1 MTIYSIS
8 LVKPNRKKPMLGFF
22 SFVILLN
29 YFSLSLIVE
38 ISKKERRLFLLA
50 YKTFSELVKDAGGG
64 NGALEGSKITGD
76 KANKMV
82 KFYSYWSNYL
92 EPTNVVMSFLAIIGG
107 ALAKAVYYILA
118 SLEHVFNNMF
128 KLFGLFG
135 YLGDQTTIIGK
146 IYFYLQMFG
155 FTLFVLILIFSA
167 TTGVFTKPVKYKNAI
182 LTFLVVTFVTAVLPL
197 GLTTVTSAMAQDV
210 QNVQTMSAD
219 GKKTK
224 ESLSI
229 QPVKN
234 NVTDLKIL
242 IDKDFN
248 TELFPLDNQGFI
260 KPVKEGSTPINN
272 ITDAKS
278 KKNSSNYISKIDFGA
293 TYGVSNTDLL
303 GDWNKTRTGIKGLML
318 HKLNSNA
325 DGIETIHTHK
335 IVSGLNAF
343 ESVYLRYKVNWVA
356 MFAQFFVLIVLFITM
371 SIKLVKSVFDII
383 IQALISPIL
392 GYSGLRT
399 KKYKELLLTIAGA
412 LAGIFFE
419 VIIMR
424 VTLEICRD
432 LPSLSVSAVSKLS
445 GGFFDG
451 LNMWEQAIAATIVYL
466 GVFLGAMQGVSMIER
481 WLGVS
486 TSQNDT
492 AQQLMGAMMM
502 GNAFAAGAGTLGA
515 GLGHATGA
523 AASGIAKGAKTT
535 TGGIV
540 KAGGGLKGLSNAVK
554 DQGVGGTVK
563 GGIKNL
569 GGLATDKFNQGSD
582 KINGLFDGA
591 RDKTY
596 QSFTDSNAPLPGGEK
611 FGDAAT
617 HREESGVPSGLGFTP
632 TEGPELDTNPEPTP
646 TQTTQQGGIT
656 DPTTKLSAGGSGP
669 ISSSSPKP
677 SSSSKKSDG
686 GLNHTLQNMKQHNQQ
701 MNMGSQKLFGGQ
713 DHIKGFE
720 SDDSGE

>member
-1 MTIYSIS
+1 M
-8 LVKPNRKKPMLGFF
+8 
-22 SFVILLN
+22 
-29 YFSLSLIVE
+29 
-38 ISKKERRLFLLA
+38 A
-50 YKTFSELVKDAGGG
+50 YKTFSEFVKDAGGKL
-64 NGALEGSKITGD
+64 NGDISGD
-76 KANKMV
+76 KAKKAV
-82 KFYSYWSNYL
+82 QFYSYWSNYL
-92 EPTNVVMSFLAIIGG
+92 EPTNAVMSFLASLGG
-107 ALAKAVYYILA
+107 ALAKANYYILS

-135 YLGDQTTIIGK
+135 YLGNQSTVIGK
-146 IYFYLQMFG
+146 IYFYLQMLG

-182 LTFLVVTFVTAVLPL
+182 ITFLVVTFVTAVLPL

-219 GKKTK
+219 GKTKTN

-272 ITDAKS
+272 ITDATS

-293 TYGVSNTDLL
+293 TYGVSNTKLL
-303 GDWNKTRTGIKGLML
+303 DDWEKSVPAIKGLML

-325 DGIETIHTHK
+325 DGIETINTHK
-335 IVSGLNAF
+335 IISGLNAF

-356 MFAQFFVLIVLFITM
+356 MFAQFFILIILFITM
-371 SIKLVKSVFDII
+371 SIKLVKSVFDIL

-392 GYSGLRT
+392 GYSGLKT

-419 VIIMR
+419 VVIMR
-424 VTLEICRD
+424 ITLEICRD
-432 LPSLSVSAVSKLS
+432 LPTLSVSAVSKLS

-451 LNMWEQAIAATIVYL
+451 LNMWEQAIAGTIVYL

-515 GLGHATGA
+515 GLGHAAGA

-632 TEGPELDTNPEPTP
+632 TEGPKLDTNPEPTP
-646 TQTTQQGGIT
+646 TQTTQTTQQGGIT
-656 DPTTKLSAGGSGP
+656 DPTTRLSAGGSGP
-669 ISSSSPKP
+669 ISSNSPKP
-677 SSSSKKSDG
+677 SSSSQKSNG
-686 GLNHTLQNMKQHNQQ
+686 GLNHTLQNMKQHSQQ

>member
-1 MTIYSIS
+1 M
-8 LVKPNRKKPMLGFF
+8 
-22 SFVILLN
+22 
-29 YFSLSLIVE
+29 
-38 ISKKERRLFLLA
+38 A

-92 EPTNVVMSFLAIIGG
+92 EPTNAVMAFLASLGG
-107 ALAKAVYYILA
+107 ALAKANYYILS

-135 YLGDQTTIIGK
+135 YLGNQSTVIGK
-146 IYFYLQMFG
+146 IYFYLQMLG
-155 FTLFVLILIFSA
+155 FTLFVLVLIFSA

-182 LTFLVVTFVTAVLPL
+182 ITFLVVTFVTAVLPL

-219 GKKTK
+219 GKTKTK

-272 ITDAKS
+272 ITDATS
-278 KKNSSNYISKIDFGA
+278 KKNSSDYISKIDFGA

-335 IVSGLNAF
+335 IISGLNAF

-356 MFAQFFVLIVLFITM
+356 MFAQFFILIILFITM
-371 SIKLVKSVFDII
+371 SIKLVKSVFDIL

-412 LAGIFFE
+412 LAGIFF
-419 VIIMR
+419 VIMR
-424 VTLEICRD
+424 ITLEICRD
-432 LPSLSVSAVSKLS
+432 LPTLSVSAVSKLS

-451 LNMWEQAIAATIVYL
+451 LNMWEQAIAGTIVYL

-502 GNAFAAGAGTLGA
+502 GNAFAAGAGTLGS
-515 GLGHATGA
+515 GLGRATGA
-523 AASGIAKGAKTT
+523 AASGAYKGVKTA

-540 KAGGGLKGLSNAVK
+540 KAGGGLKGLSNAVRE
-554 DQGVGGTVK
+554 QGVGGTVK
-563 GGIKNL
+563 GGLKNL
-569 GGLATDKFNQGSD
+569 GGLATDKINQGSD

-596 QSFTDSNAPLPGGEK
+596 QSFTDSNAPLPSGER
-611 FGDAAT
+611 FGDAVE
-617 HREESGVPSGLGFTP
+617 HREEAGIPSGGPSLNNA
-632 TEGPELDTNPEPTP
+632 PELDTTPEKPVTP

-656 DPTTKLSAGGSGP
+656 DPTTKFSAGGSGP
-669 ISSSSPKP
+669 TSSNSPKP
-677 SSSSKKSDG
+677 SASSTKSNG
-686 GLNHTLQNMKQHNQQ
+686 GLNHTLQNMKQHSQQ